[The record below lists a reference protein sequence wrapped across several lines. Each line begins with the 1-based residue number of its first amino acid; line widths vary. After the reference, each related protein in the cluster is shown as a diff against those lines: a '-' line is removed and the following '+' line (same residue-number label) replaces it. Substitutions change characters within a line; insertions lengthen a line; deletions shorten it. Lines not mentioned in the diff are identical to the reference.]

1 MKKFYFFTLCSLLT
15 VPAVASPRFH
25 KSQRPTLPLMETVH
39 RLSAPARAQG
49 SGVWRPASQTD
60 YMYEEGEW
68 MELGTTCF
76 TYDTAGNPLVEL
88 TQDIDDM
95 QFKIER
101 TFDSYGYVT
110 SMLQT
115 LDEGDGW
122 ENEGKRTYVYDPVV
136 HSYFTERM
144 GYDWDNGQWVQN
156 YLCERNVITRNSGG
170 AITEIVK
177 QLPLFN
183 QMLDAY
189 RSVWTYGNADATR
202 ATGFKYYVT
211 NGEQDAWQLDNGL
224 DYRDIVWKNTDGE
237 MTASSFYDLVE
248 GDNRVESVTIY
259 GDDVLDGYFLVTYT
273 DRPGEYLIKET
284 YANREE
290 VGRTIQKTFID
301 DNGSFT
307 VTTTEYFD
315 EEGNLTAEPTYADVL
330 KNVFDDRGNLVLESI
345 SDITDG
351 EEMVMEAAKYE
362 YTYDAHSNITEM
374 IMSTYDPDTEEYTP
388 ENRIVYSEYS
398 EISGIDGI
406 EASDDTAPRYYNLQG
421 IEVKSPQPGQLLIK
435 RTAAKAEKT
444 IIR

>member
-1 MKKFYFFTLCSLLT
+1 
-15 VPAVASPRFH
+15 
-25 KSQRPTLPLMETVH
+25 METVH
-39 RLSAPARAQG
+39 RLSAPARVQG

-76 TYDTAGNPLVEL
+76 TYDAAGNPLVEL

-95 QFKIER
+95 RFKIER

-122 ENEGKRTYVYDPVV
+122 ENEGKRRYVYDPVV

-189 RSVWTYGNADATR
+189 RSVWTYGNADATQ
-202 ATGFKYYVT
+202 ATAFKYYVT

-224 DYRDIVWKNTDGE
+224 DYRDIVWK
-237 MTASSFYDLVE
+237 
-248 GDNRVESVTIY
+248 
-259 GDDVLDGYFLVTYT
+259 
-273 DRPGEYLIKET
+273 
-284 YANREE
+284 
-290 VGRTIQKTFID
+290 
-301 DNGSFT
+301 
-307 VTTTEYFD
+307 
-315 EEGNLTAEPTYADVL
+315 
-330 KNVFDDRGNLVLESI
+330 
-345 SDITDG
+345 
-351 EEMVMEAAKYE
+351 
-362 YTYDAHSNITEM
+362 
-374 IMSTYDPDTEEYTP
+374 
-388 ENRIVYSEYS
+388 
-398 EISGIDGI
+398 
-406 EASDDTAPRYYNLQG
+406 
-421 IEVKSPQPGQLLIK
+421 
-435 RTAAKAEKT
+435 
-444 IIR
+444 